1 MALASQSTRS
11 DRPVLSSRRSQS
23 SLASRGLVV
32 GVAAAAALGG
42 AFWLMRNQSSESGEA
57 QAPVRSAQAVPS
69 ASDASLARLDP
80 TVTATPIAP
89 AGARSSALELAMSD
103 AANNARAELHREN
116 AERASTAEATAAG
129 QGGQTTPATPATT
142 PANQPSN
149 QPSIQPS
156 NQPSSQLGAPAGTTP
171 PASTPP
177 SPAAPQAPV
186 GNGFDGTPASTPTT
200 GGDASRSAGSIA
212 DALALAVTNPI
223 EARAALS
230 QAILSGTLGPID
242 AKQVT
247 DALVKLG
254 NELFFTPNFNANDKL
269 FFQYAVQS
277 GDSLERIVRK
287 HKLGC
292 DWRLVARI
300 NNIKKPE
307 AIRVGQRL
315 KLPKGPFSA
324 VVSKRDYRVDLC
336 VGAGSERVVFMS
348 LPCGLGKSNGTPVGR
363 FKVRPGSK
371 LLNPEWRNPITGEF
385 FNANDPANP
394 IGEHWLGL
402 EGIEPS
408 NSALLGYGMH
418 GTNEPNSIGQDQSL
432 GCVRLLADDIAIV
445 WESLGDG
452 CEVEIRP

>member
-42 AFWLMRNQSSESGEA
+42 AFWLMRNQSSESGET
-57 QAPVRSAQAVPS
+57 QAPVRSAQGVPS
-69 ASDASLARLDP
+69 ARDASLARLDP

-89 AGARSSALELAMSD
+89 AGARSSALELAMAD
-103 AANNARAELHREN
+103 AANNARAEMHREN
-116 AERASTAEATAAG
+116 AERALAAEVATADQRG
-129 QGGQTTPATPATT
+129 QATPPTTPAAPTTPAT
-142 PANQPSN
+142 QPSN
-149 QPSIQPS
+149 QQS
-156 NQPSSQLGAPAGTTP
+156 NQPSDQREPPVGATP

-177 SPAAPQAPV
+177 AQQAPV
-186 GNGFDGTPASTPTT
+186 GNGFDGTPTRTSTT
-200 GGDASRSAGSIA
+200 GGDASRSAGSVA
-212 DALALAVTNPI
+212 DALALAATNPI

-230 QAILSGTLGPID
+230 QAILSGTLGPVD
-242 AKQVT
+242 AKQVS

-348 LPCGLGKSNGTPVGR
+348 LPCGLGKSNGTPLGR
-363 FKVRPGSK
+363 FKVRSGSK

-385 FNANDPANP
+385 FDANDPANP

-418 GTNEPNSIGQDQSL
+418 GTIEPNSIGQDQSL
-432 GCVRLLADDIAIV
+432 GCVRLLADDIAIA
-445 WESLGDG
+445 WEALGDG